1 MKKGSYIQSENGI
14 YKFTLNETGKL
25 EIWCKNEK
33 IWWTNTSSD
42 DNLDAMYFDE
52 NGTFYLRGKDQK
64 VLWRTENE
72 SEGVK
77 LELLLLQNDGNL
89 AGYDKCGNRVWS
101 TRTSSKCLIKPGM
114 HSRKLHLFIHNVNL
128 HISCCIC
135 RSYRD
140 NVVLLRDSIHIS
152 LNLDHNSL
160 TTYSLCLH

>member
-72 SEGVK
+72 SKGVK

-89 AGYDKCGNRVWS
+89 AG
-101 TRTSSKCLIKPGM
+101 
-114 HSRKLHLFIHNVNL
+114 
-128 HISCCIC
+128 
-135 RSYRD
+135 
-140 NVVLLRDSIHIS
+140 
-152 LNLDHNSL
+152 
-160 TTYSLCLH
+160 